1 MKHAVLINNSYLENL
16 SVRHIGAYLKQKGF
30 KVTTL
35 HCEGKKDDVFNL
47 LPEESLKTLAE
58 YCAGCDLVG
67 ISLLTTH
74 QLKRAIKINDYLRGA
89 ITAKIIWGGVPVI
102 CDPQFYLNYADY
114 ICIGEGETVMARLLE
129 GVTPAGIPGMGYK
142 DGNNAIVLNSIPA
155 LLDLNALPTPHLDVE
170 DGYILRNGDLIPLK
184 AELKRLIR
192 YSILSVRGCPY
203 SCSYCLNSQLKKIF
217 SRKGPYIRF
226 IEISRVIEELE
237 WSKNNLPNLREIIFD
252 DDDFF
257 LRSKEDLKKLIDAY
271 VQNIDLPIFFIQSNI
286 KQITESKV
294 QLIIDS
300 GILLKHFHV
309 GLQSASSRTNA
320 TTFNREFNKEAFIRT
335 IKMLASKSISITLH
349 VISDNPY
356 EDISDKYES
365 LLFYHDVIREIKNLS
380 TIDIPIAIYDHKLM
394 FYPGA
399 KLYAQAMQ
407 DGVISVDY
415 IENVLLKRNTMRTH
429 ADDVDNDAFLVN
441 LFNIAVKKGILPWV
455 TYGVFKVLRIRTL
468 FNVTV
473 QYNLLQRGYALAE
486 KVKAIMTANRLKG

>member
-16 SVRHIGAYLKQKGF
+16 SVRYIGAYLKHKGF
-30 KVTTL
+30 NVTTI

-47 LPEESLKTLAE
+47 LPEESLKMLAE
-58 YCAGCDLVG
+58 YCGDCDLVG

-74 QLKRAIKINDYLRGA
+74 QLKRAIQINDYLKAA
-89 ITAKIIWGGVPVI
+89 ISAKIIWGGVPVI
-102 CDPQFYLNYADY
+102 CDPQLYLNYADF
-114 ICIGEGETVMARLLE
+114 ICIAEGETVMARLLE
-129 GVTPAGIPGMGYK
+129 GVTPADIPGMGYK
-142 DGNNAIVLNSIPA
+142 DSDNAVVLNSIPS
-155 LLDLNALPTPHLDVE
+155 LLDINALPTPHLDVE
-170 DGYILRNGDLIPLK
+170 DGYILRNGELIPLK
-184 AELKRLIR
+184 AELNRLIR

-217 SRKGPYIRF
+217 SKKGPYIRF

-237 WSKNNLPNLREIIFD
+237 WGKNNLPNLREIIFD

-257 LRSKEDLKKLIDAY
+257 LRSKEDLRKLIAAY
-271 VQNIDLPIFFIQSNI
+271 VQRIDLPIFFIQSNI

-300 GILLKHFHV
+300 GIPLKHFHI

-356 EDISDKYES
+356 ENSSDKYES

-380 TIDIPIAIYDHKLM
+380 TIDSPIEIYDHKLM

-407 DGVISVDY
+407 DGVISPDY

-441 LFNIAVKKGILPWV
+441 LFNVAVKKGIFPWIA
-455 TYGVFKVLRIRTL
+455 YGIFKVLRIKPLFYTL
-468 FNVTV
+468 IRRNMFKRM
-473 QYNLLQRGYALAE
+473 YP
-486 KVKAIMTANRLKG
+486 RLKKWQ

>member
-1 MKHAVLINNSYLENL
+1 MLYQLAVWIN
-16 SVRHIGAYLKQKGF
+16 SV
-30 KVTTL
+30 
-35 HCEGKKDDVFNL
+35 
-47 LPEESLKTLAE
+47 
-58 YCAGCDLVG
+58 
-67 ISLLTTH
+67 
-74 QLKRAIKINDYLRGA
+74 
-89 ITAKIIWGGVPVI
+89 
-102 CDPQFYLNYADY
+102 AD
-114 ICIGEGETVMARLLE
+114 
-129 GVTPAGIPGMGYK
+129 IPGMGYK
-142 DGNNAIVLNSIPA
+142 DSDNAFALNSIPA

-170 DGYILRNGDLIPLK
+170 DGYILRNGELIPLK
-184 AELKRLIR
+184 AELNRLIR

-226 IEISRVIEELE
+226 TEISRVIEELE
-237 WSKNNLPNLREIIFD
+237 WGKNNLPNLREIIFD

-257 LRSKEDLKKLIDAY
+257 LRSTEDLRKLIEAY
-271 VQNIDLPIFFIQSNI
+271 VQRIDLPIFFIQSNI

-300 GILLKHFHV
+300 GIPLKHFHI

-320 TTFNREFNKEAFIRT
+320 TTFNREFNKETFIRT

-356 EDISDKYES
+356 ENSSDKYES

-380 TIDIPIAIYDHKLM
+380 TIDIPIEIYDHKLM

-407 DGVISVDY
+407 DGVISPDY

-441 LFNIAVKKGILPWV
+441 LFNVAVKKGIFPWIA
-455 TYGVFKVLRIRTL
+455 YGIFKVLRIKPLFYTL
-468 FNVTV
+468 IHRNMFK
-473 QYNLLQRGYALAE
+473 R
-486 KVKAIMTANRLKG
+486 MFPRLKKWQ